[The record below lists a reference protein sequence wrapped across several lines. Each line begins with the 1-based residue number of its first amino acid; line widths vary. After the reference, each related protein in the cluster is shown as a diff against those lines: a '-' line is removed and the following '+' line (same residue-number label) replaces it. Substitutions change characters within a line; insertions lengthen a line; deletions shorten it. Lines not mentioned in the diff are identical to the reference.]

1 MGREEEN
8 RRPWCGQ
15 AALARPTPHRVSGAA
30 LGGPHGAVYFPSGT
44 KGQQPLVFPALAGL
58 RGRAA
63 APADLDCAEAQAIGV
78 PRGTPHAR
86 IVTRQGRDTGTVA
99 RLARA
104 SVPIEPHPAG
114 SRPYC
119 QQACSGFTW
128 SAAPSRRSHASHF
141 ETKCPCGVALRRWAW
156 RCWNGSLGYQLG
168 HPDVRAMTFR
178 QSGIPVIE
186 RCECRIG

>member
-15 AALARPTPHRVSGAA
+15 AALARPTPHRVSGVA

-58 RGRAA
+58 RGRAV
-63 APADLDCAEAQAIGV
+63 APADLDRADAQAIGV

-86 IVTRQGRDTGTVA
+86 IVTRQGRDAGTVG
-99 RLARA
+99 RSARA
-104 SVPIEPHPAG
+104 SGPIEPCPAG

-128 SAAPSRRSHASHF
+128 SAAASRRSHAPHF
-141 ETKCPCGVALRRWAW
+141 ETKRPCSVALHRGVG
-156 RCWNGSLGYQLG
+156 RCRNGSLGYRPG
-168 HPDVRAMTFR
+168 DPDVRAMTFW
-178 QSGIPVIE
+178 QSSIHAIE
-186 RCECRIG
+186 RCECRLG